1 MRNIENIISKM
12 FETDSGT
19 IFFKL
24 KDKLIKLVNDKSKEQ
39 ITDAL
44 INYAQNGKLQ
54 HVRGLILTDILKLVG
69 EGDMKYS
76 DFFEVGLHDNQL
88 AYWCVD
94 GFIKI
99 QGTEAY
105 AELVNMAL
113 DTKNSLELRSKIVK
127 SLSQHSN
134 QCFDKGLPKDPGF
147 WKESDI
153 DIDKLKEWC
162 QAGFPKGQGY
172 NLPKRHFSLD
182 NPSNQFEKTVS
193 KLDKKLSKLRE
204 NQQDL
209 SNPSNW
215 LILSEQKVLEEIKNK
230 WRLPKL
236 YLDFITLYSPLNVH
250 INSKK
255 FISGLSILGAHN
267 IIGGQSGYS
276 FNPVSNIVIEEWP
289 QELLVIAVDNGD
301 PYCLDLSKSDG
312 NDAPVL
318 YAIHGTGEWKFELY
332 AESFLEFLKMLSC

>member
-1 MRNIENIISKM
+1 MRNIENTISKL

-24 KDKLIKLVNDKSKEQ
+24 KDKLIKLVNEESKEQ

-44 INYAQNGKLQ
+44 VNYAQNGRIQ
-54 HVRGLILTDILKLVG
+54 HARGSILTDILKQVA

-76 DFFEVGLHDNQL
+76 DFFEAGLQDDNL

-99 QGTEAY
+99 QGRESYTK
-105 AELVNMAL
+105 LVNMVL
-113 DTKNSLELRSKIVK
+113 DTKNSLVLRSKIVK
-127 SLSQHSN
+127 SLAQHSN
-134 QCFDKGLPKDPGF
+134 QCFDKGLPKDPGY

-153 DIDKLKEWC
+153 ALDKLKEWC
-162 QAGFPKGQGY
+162 QAGFPKGKGY
-172 NLPKRHFSLD
+172 QPPKRHSSLD
-182 NPSNQFEKTVS
+182 NPTNQFEKTVS
-193 KLDKKLSKLRE
+193 KLDKKLGKLRE
-204 NQQDL
+204 KHQDL

-215 LILSEQKVLEEIKNK
+215 LIFSEEKDLEEIKNK
-230 WRLPKL
+230 WKLPKV
-236 YLDFITLYSPLNVH
+236 YLDFLTLYSPLNVH
-250 INSKK
+250 IKSKK

-276 FNPVSNIVIEEWP
+276 FNPVINMVIEEWP
-289 QELLVIAVDNGD
+289 QELLVIANDNGD

-318 YAIHGTGEWKFELY
+318 YAMHGTGEWNFELY
-332 AESFLEFLKMLSC
+332 AESFFEFLIMLI